1 MNTGKN
7 YHVYAWTTIVM
18 WALSHIWIRVAL
30 THFSV
35 FSLGFLRYFCAS
47 VTLILLGC
55 FVKIPLPEKKD
66 APWFFLCGATGFFLY
81 MICYNIGAKTTT
93 VATSGVILSTAPVF
107 TVLLSIVFLKETKHR
122 FLIIL
127 LNLIK
132 CSQILI
138 LKGFEHFY
146 CWKILHV
153 SLYISS

>member
-1 MNTGKN
+1 MYKVNQD
-7 YHVYAWTTIVM
+7 H
-18 WALSHIWIRVAL
+18 
-30 THFSV
+30 
-35 FSLGFLRYFCAS
+35 
-47 VTLILLGC
+47 LIS
-55 FVKIPLPEKKD
+55 
-66 APWFFLCGATGFFLY
+66 Y
-81 MICYNIGAKTTT
+81 
-93 VATSGVILSTAPVF
+93 
-107 TVLLSIVFLKETKHR
+107 ETKHR

>member
-1 MNTGKN
+1 M
-7 YHVYAWTTIVM
+7 AWYTIPG
-18 WALSHIWIRVAL
+18 LLVAIL
-30 THFSV
+30 AIIQLLLDEKTSDIEGV
-35 FSLGFLRYFCAS
+35 KRD
-47 VTLILLGC
+47 ILLNLIRS
-55 FVKIPLPEKKD
+55 VVISIPI
-66 APWFFLCGATGFFLY
+66 FL
-81 MICYNIGAKTTT
+81 
-93 VATSGVILSTAPVF
+93 V
-107 TVLLSIVFLKETKHR
+107 ETKHR

>member
-1 MNTGKN
+1 MYFLSKDLFTKDAEYLDVTDPEAKN
-7 YHVYAWTTIVM
+7 IYE
-18 WALSHIWIRVAL
+18 
-30 THFSV
+30 
-35 FSLGFLRYFCAS
+35 LRNNLEHKYCKIHWFKQDMSGDELRFDTLAYS
-47 VTLILLGC
+47 VTEEY
-55 FVKIPLPEKKD
+55 FSK
-66 APWFFLCGATGFFLY
+66 
-81 MICYNIGAKTTT
+81 
-93 VATSGVILSTAPVF
+93 
-107 TVLLSIVFLKETKHR
+107 TKHR